1 MADAE
6 LLRALDEAF
15 RSGMIDQVP
24 GRGLVWRFAH
34 ELVRRA
40 LYDRLSGPRRA
51 ELHLR
56 VGEALEAGV
65 PRTGRTLADLAHHFA
80 AAAPFGPQERAIEY
94 NVLAAR
100 AAAAALAF
108 DEAAAHLRT
117 ALELD
122 GDPRPELLLELG
134 EASHRGG
141 HALEALEAFRAAA
154 AIGRERGDP
163 ALLARAAIGYE
174 EACWRPNLTEH
185 GAVGLL
191 QEAADALGREDS
203 EPARR
208 TARAGSP
215 ARSTSRATTSA
226 PRRRGRARSRWR
238 AGWRTAPGWPR
249 S

>member
-1 MADAE
+1 
-6 LLRALDEAF
+6 
-15 RSGMIDQVP
+15 MIDQVP
-24 GRGLVWRFAH
+24 GAGSPGASPTSSCAVRSMTGCPGRGARSCICAWARP
-34 ELVRRA
+34 
-40 LYDRLSGPRRA
+40 SK
-51 ELHLR
+51 
-56 VGEALEAGV
+56 AGV

-80 AAAPFGPQERAIEY
+80 AAAPFGPQDRAIEY

-108 DEAAAHLRT
+108 DEAAARLRT

-134 EASHRGG
+134 EASHRAG
-141 HALEALEAFRAAA
+141 HALDALEAFRAAA

-185 GAVGLL
+185 GGGRAVAGGGGRARPRGLR
-191 QEAADALGREDS
+191 A
-203 EPARR
+203 ARR
-208 TARAGSP
+208 AARAGSP
-215 ARSTSRATTSA
+215 ARSTSRASASA

-238 AGWRTAPGWPR
+238 AGWRTAPDWPR